1 MTNFLITRLGRSVAR
16 WRQAR
21 NAMRGLER
29 LDDRMLADIG
39 ITRSEIYSAVRR
51 GREH

>member
-1 MTNFLITRLGRSVAR
+1 MSNFLIYRLGQSIAR
-16 WRQAR
+16 WRQTR
-21 NAMRGLER
+21 NSMRVLER
-29 LDDRMLADIG
+29 LDDRALADIG